1 MKHQLSELLHTLGTI
16 IAIIVFAITGCVN
29 EKVVIGIVAD
39 DESPDA
45 VSDIPLCQ
53 TGDVLSTGQMCLDEG
68 TDATFMVLESG
79 NGSYTSESGLLF
91 ESTDVLDATGS
102 TLNDQSYNFI
112 ARRQGE
118 GVWKIERVS
127 SDAGE

>member
-1 MKHQLSELLHTLGTI
+1 MCKRFQILTL
-16 IAIIVFAITGCVN
+16 AIIGFAITGCVN
-29 EKVVIGIVAD
+29 EKVEIDIVAD
-39 DESPDA
+39 ARYEKPDV

-53 TGDVLSTGQMCLDEG
+53 TGSVFSIGQMCLDEG

-91 ESTDVLDATGS
+91 ESTDVLDATSS

-112 ARRQGE
+112 ARRQGK